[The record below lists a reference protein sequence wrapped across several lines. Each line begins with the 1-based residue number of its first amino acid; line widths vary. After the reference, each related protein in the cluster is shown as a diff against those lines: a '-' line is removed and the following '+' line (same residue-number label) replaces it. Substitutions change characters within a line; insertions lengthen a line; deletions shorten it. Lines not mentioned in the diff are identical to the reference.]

1 MFAKSGGGLNTFGLR
16 KPAPQISPEDT
27 SEYGGAT
34 EARPE
39 ILMLYDR
46 WSRTDSGG
54 VVKSL
59 KSAIG
64 VFEEI
69 DIVEH
74 FSEVMGID
82 HTNLAYNENIR
93 NRAKTQL
100 TKRLNVYLDEC
111 DRALVSLETTL
122 DHSKALKERLGGKS
136 TVHAS
141 IITYIEGMIRGMEKI
156 LSVRK
161 SACERVKAIKSFP
174 KEFEELQFILLI
186 LAETAEDFIPEAA
199 ARSIANTFPLCPRTL
214 ESVKARNGR
223 DLFTSGLETDD

>member
-1 MFAKSGGGLNTFGLR
+1 MFAKTGGDLNTFGLR
-16 KPAPQISPEDT
+16 KPAPQVSPDNT
-27 SEYGGAT
+27 SEFGGAQ
-34 EARPE
+34 EARSE

-46 WSRTDSGG
+46 WSRTDTGG

-74 FSEVMGID
+74 FSEVMGVH

-100 TKRLNVYLDEC
+100 IKRLNVYLDEC
-111 DRALVSLETTL
+111 DRAVASLETTL
-122 DHSKALKERLGGKS
+122 THTKSLKERLGGKA

-141 IITYIEGMIRGMEKI
+141 IISYIQGMIRGMEKI

-161 SACERVKAIKSFP
+161 SACVRVKPIKSFP

-186 LAETAEDFIPEAA
+186 LAETADDFIPETA
-199 ARSIANTFPLCPRTL
+199 ARSVANTFPLSPRTL
-214 ESVKARNGR
+214 ESVRARNGR